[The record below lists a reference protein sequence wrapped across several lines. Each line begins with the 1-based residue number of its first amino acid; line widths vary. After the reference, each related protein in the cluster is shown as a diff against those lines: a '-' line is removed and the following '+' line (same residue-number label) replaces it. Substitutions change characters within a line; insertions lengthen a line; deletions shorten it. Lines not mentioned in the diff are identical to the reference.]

1 MTAMSQ
7 PQISPVQH
15 ASHED
20 HGNTVAAW
28 ATVAIITVAFVVG
41 TLAIVLANWP
51 MFWVGVG
58 LVVLGAIVG
67 RVLAMMGFGKARPGT
82 LNEN

>member
-1 MTAMSQ
+1 MSQ

-15 ASHED
+15 PAHEG

-28 ATVAIITVAFVVG
+28 TTVAIITIAFIVG
-41 TLAIVLANWP
+41 TLGVMLANWT

-67 RVLAMMGFGKARPGT
+67 RALAMMGFGKARRTT
-82 LNEN
+82 LTEN